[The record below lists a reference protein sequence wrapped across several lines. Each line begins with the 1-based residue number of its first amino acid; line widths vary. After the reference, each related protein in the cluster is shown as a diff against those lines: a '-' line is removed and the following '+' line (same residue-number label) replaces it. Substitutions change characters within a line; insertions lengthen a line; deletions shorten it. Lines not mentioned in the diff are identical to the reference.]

1 MNVNEYFYNSF
12 HLDVKSRILI
22 DEKDERILGGSDVT
36 FDYLEN
42 ETKFFIRELQII
54 LLYSN

>member
-1 MNVNEYFYNSF
+1 MNVNEHFYNSL
-12 HLDVKSRILI
+12 HLDVKSRILF

-54 LLYSN
+54 L